1 MMIIE
6 NDHQKDAPIMVASG
20 VNISFN
26 LKCLNL
32 IMHLAYYIDLNFH
45 SLFFCIL
52 KIVR

>member
-1 MMIIE
+1 MIIYYWLLFA
-6 NDHQKDAPIMVASG
+6 NVNFFS

-26 LKCLNL
+26 LKCSNL
-32 IMHLAYYIDLNFH
+32 IMYLAYCIDLNFH